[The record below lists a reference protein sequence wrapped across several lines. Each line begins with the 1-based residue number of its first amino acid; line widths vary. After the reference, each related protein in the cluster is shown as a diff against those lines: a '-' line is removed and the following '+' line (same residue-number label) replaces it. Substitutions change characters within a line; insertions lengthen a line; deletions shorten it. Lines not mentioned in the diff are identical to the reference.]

1 MDKTSLVL
9 KRDERGRVRTPRER
23 RAMLVAEFGRSGL
36 SARRFAQLAG
46 VRYNTFWN
54 WLREHGQTARRGKKR
69 TEPKPRLVEVCM
81 NPQEASCQSP
91 QAAVRI
97 TLPGGAEA
105 SLRHA
110 GQVPLL
116 AALLKALA

>member
-1 MDKTSLVL
+1 
-9 KRDERGRVRTPRER
+9 
-23 RAMLVAEFGRSGL
+23 MLVAEFGRSGL

-46 VRYNTFWN
+46 LRYNTFWY
-54 WLREHGQTARRGKKR
+54 WLGEHGLNARRGKKR
-69 TEPKPRLVEVCM
+69 TEPKPRVVEVCVD
-81 NPQEASCQSP
+81 PKEASCQSP

-97 TLPGGAEA
+97 TLPGVAEA

-116 AALLKALA
+116 AALLKTLA